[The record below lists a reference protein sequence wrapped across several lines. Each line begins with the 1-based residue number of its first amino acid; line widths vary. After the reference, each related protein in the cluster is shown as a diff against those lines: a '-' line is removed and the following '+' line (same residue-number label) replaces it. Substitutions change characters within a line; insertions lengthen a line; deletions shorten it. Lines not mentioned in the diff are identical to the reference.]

1 MIRRSDNVAATRIRR
16 FVGARRLTRLARRA
30 GMRRFSA
37 ARANAWGLSRIDAGD
52 QSRFFLDINRH
63 VVARHRATALRLLA
77 KVVPARRWGVGQVR
91 PRGWEL
97 YFKGGWGSGTG
108 AVDHQVALVRRGS
121 TRVAVAVL
129 STAQGSHAYGKA
141 TLRGMFTRLL
151 RGLRP
156 PA

>member
-1 MIRRSDNVAATRIRR
+1 
-16 FVGARRLTRLARRA
+16 
-30 GMRRFSA
+30 MRRFSA

-52 QSRFFLDINRH
+52 QSRFFLDIDRH